1 MKSRKLLKIVSA
13 AALLLLVVTL
23 AFLGYTYWQ
32 TKPEKLYVTNVTDRS
47 ATISWVSN
55 SATPGV
61 VIVKEGD
68 YMLPIKLL
76 TNGSKVG
83 YDDRDVTK
91 AELEAAQATAE
102 NLAGGESVT
111 ADDIV
116 TDLKI
121 TNYGNY
127 YVHHSTVTG
136 LTPNTEYG
144 FMVGNGWYFHKEAA
158 LLTDSET
165 FTTFEELTE
174 LATPNPAYGKV
185 MLPVVGDEAEPS
197 EDTVLY
203 MQVDFGG
210 NKLSQVLSSATAENG
225 SWYIDL
231 GNARDEFGNEV
242 DEITDDLTENVW
254 VEGGPNGMVPEFD
267 NPTSSDAPMEVLFL
281 EKDEIEAR
289 APLGFL
295 AGEVNA
301 VCCESISCVDTNGN
315 VVGTFG
321 SDPNFGGGSCDVR
334 RNAAACPTGSVAT
347 GGGEC
352 GGTGSSN
359 TGSPGTVDSIGGVC
373 SNSANPAVCVNNPG
387 GFVPTS
393 GGGCI
398 CQPNTADVTRC
409 GCIPTSGPVESSQP
423 VANPGQNCGGSSQL
437 PCEDLPQPDI
447 VVQEPEVVPPQ
458 SAPPSDDPITI
469 DELPVNTPFG
479 TIAVPITPITVPTSP
494 AEEQTEEDEISSWQ
508 ADTKDEGTSAHTA
521 CLENCN
527 GTCNVIDIPVESW
540 SKFATEEYAAQYL
553 QNWASECKPGGYTE
567 VYEKNDGYWYYTCT
581 QHFQWNCE
589 SAPTSSLPSLI
600 TKAHAQTNPATEE
613 FLFDPSNGVYYV
625 GEAGVYQIEYEGQ
638 IYEAVV
644 GESNQS
650 VVLYI
655 DQNAN
660 GIFEEGTDIQ
670 VAVNPTDLNIALT
683 AEAHTYKLAAGF
695 NFIHLPFIPE
705 DYPMA
710 SDLLT
715 YINAEYG
722 GAAYSIAKFD
732 GSWRVVGANGGQ
744 HNVNDFQLVPGVG
757 YLLKLATSKDVTI
770 TGREVLYETEGDN
783 APIFF
788 SPGWNLVGIYGSEA
802 QDYTAESWI
811 DGLNEY
817 EATDFNAV
825 NVTRWPIDKGRYEG
839 LQKEMGEDGEY
850 NVYGFD
856 YPVDQYSSYF
866 VRIVS
871 GRGNW
876 QPEMKN

>member
-1 MKSRKLLKIVSA
+1 MKSRRLLKIVSA
-13 AALLLLVVTL
+13 AALLLLVVTF

-76 TNGSKVG
+76 TNGSRAG

-91 AELEAAQATAE
+91 SELEAAEATAE
-102 NLAGGESVT
+102 NLVNGESVT

-116 TDLKI
+116 SEVKI
-121 TNYGNY
+121 TNYGKY

-165 FTTFEELTE
+165 FTTFEELDE

-281 EKDEIEAR
+281 EEDEVEAR

-301 VCCESISCVDTNGN
+301 WDYTCPDGEVLHA
-315 VVGTFG
+315 
-321 SDPNFGGGSCDVR
+321 
-334 RNAAACPTGSVAT
+334 NAADEATFVAVHGDQAQQAWEQEASGYCSGSAAPGAPSQPA
-347 GGGEC
+347 GGY
-352 GGTGSSN
+352 
-359 TGSPGTVDSIGGVC
+359 C
-373 SNSANPAVCVNNPG
+373 SNSSNPTACVNNYNGYIPLG
-387 GFVPTS
+387 SNS
-393 GGGCI
+393 GCV
-398 CQPNTADVTRC
+398 CQPNSSDITLC
-409 GCIPTSGPVESSQP
+409 GCIPTSGPVQP
-423 VANPGQNCGGSSQL
+423 SPEVASPGENCGSPSSSN
-437 PCEDLPQPDI
+437 PCPITEPEV

-469 DELPVNTPFG
+469 DEMPVNTPFG

-589 SAPTSSLPSLI
+589 PAPTSSLPSLI

-683 AEAHTYKLAAGF
+683 AEAHTYDLAAGF

-710 SDLLT
+710 SDLLAF
-715 YINAEYG
+715 INTEYE

-732 GSWRVVGANGGQ
+732 DTWKVVGANGGE
-744 HNVNDFQLVPGVG
+744 HNVNDFQLVPGAG
-757 YLLKLATSKDVTI
+757 YLLKLASNQDITI
-770 TGREVLYETEGDN
+770 TGREVLYETEGDS

-850 NVYGFD
+850 DVYGFD
-856 YPVDQYSSYF
+856 FPVDQYSSYF
-866 VRIVS
+866 VRIIE
-871 GRGNW
+871 GQGNW

>member
-1 MKSRKLLKIVSA
+1 MKSRRLLKIVSA

-76 TNGSKVG
+76 TNGSRAG

-91 AELEAAQATAE
+91 SELEAAEATAV
-102 NLAGGESVT
+102 NLASGESVT

-116 TDLKI
+116 SEVKI
-121 TNYGNY
+121 TNYGKY

-165 FTTFEELTE
+165 FTTFEELDE

-281 EKDEIEAR
+281 EENEVEAR

-301 VCCESISCVDTNGN
+301 WDYTCPDGEVLHA
-315 VVGTFG
+315 
-321 SDPNFGGGSCDVR
+321 
-334 RNAAACPTGSVAT
+334 NAADEATFVAVHGDQAQQAWEQEASGYCSDSVAPGAPSQPA
-347 GGGEC
+347 GGYC
-352 GGTGSSN
+352 SSSSN
-359 TGSPGTVDSIGGVC
+359 PT
-373 SNSANPAVCVNNPG
+373 ACVNNYNGYIPLG
-387 GFVPTS
+387 SNS
-393 GGGCI
+393 GCV
-398 CQPNTADVTRC
+398 CQPNSPDITLC
-409 GCIPTSGPVESSQP
+409 GCIPTAQP
-423 VANPGQNCGGSSQL
+423 SPEVASPGENCGSPSSSN
-437 PCEDLPQPDI
+437 PCPITEPEV

-469 DELPVNTPFG
+469 NELPVNTPFG
-479 TIAVPITPITVPTSP
+479 TIAVPITPITQGGS
-494 AEEQTEEDEISSWQ
+494 DSSRPSEGDRWAGVLSGYSECEKHCTGEGGECILNAYEVRGVQ
-508 ADTKDEGTSAHTA
+508 HADTAEAA
-521 CLENCN
+521 LELCLENPECSPGSCDAEAYFN
-527 GTCNVIDIPVESW
+527 SETNDY
-540 SKFATEEYAAQYL
+540 YAACEQPVYKCDYL
-553 QNWASECKPGGYTE
+553 SS
-567 VYEKNDGYWYYTCT
+567 
-581 QHFQWNCE
+581 
-589 SAPTSSLPSLI
+589 SARPTLAVP
-600 TKAHAQTNPATEE
+600 AYAQTNPATEE

-625 GEAGVYQIEYEGQ
+625 GESGVYQIEYEGQ

-683 AEAHTYKLAAGF
+683 AEAHTYDLAAGF

-710 SDLLT
+710 SDLLAF
-715 YINAEYG
+715 INTEYE

-732 GSWRVVGANGGQ
+732 DTWKVVGANGGE
-744 HNVNDFQLVPGVG
+744 HNVNDFQLVPGAG
-757 YLLKLATSKDVTI
+757 YLLKLASNQDITI
-770 TGREVLYETEGDN
+770 TGREVLYETEGDS

-817 EATDFNAV
+817 ETTDFSAV

-850 NVYGFD
+850 DVYGFD
-856 YPVDQYSSYF
+856 FPVDQYSSYF
-866 VRIVS
+866 VRIVE
-871 GRGNW
+871 GQGNW

>member
-458 SAPPSDDPITI
+458 SAPPSDVPITI
-469 DELPVNTPFG
+469 DDLPANTPFG
-479 TIAVPITPITVPTSP
+479 TITVPITPITQGGS
-494 AEEQTEEDEISSWQ
+494 DSSRPSEGDRWAGVLSGYSECEKHCTGDGGECILNAYEVRGGQ
-508 ADTKDEGTSAHTA
+508 HADTAEAA
-521 CLENCN
+521 LELCLENPECLPGSCAASAN
-527 GTCNVIDIPVESW
+527 SNSETNDYYAVCEQPVY
-540 SKFATEEYAAQYL
+540 KCDYL
-553 QNWASECKPGGYTE
+553 SS
-567 VYEKNDGYWYYTCT
+567 
-581 QHFQWNCE
+581 
-589 SAPTSSLPSLI
+589 SARPTLAVP
-600 TKAHAQTNPATEE
+600 AYAQTNPTAGE
-613 FLFDPSNGVYYV
+613 FLYDASSGVYYV